1 MGSSRFIYDLLNN
14 KWPDTGSDTSSKIFG
29 RLTIGNIKQ
38 YIELGQFVNENPS
51 GKTDEDIIGVLHE
64 QRKRNHPEFTYDS
77 LKDDIVATGGEMS
90 GVKVEGQTGNLLPES
105 S

>member
-1 MGSSRFIYDLLNN
+1 MLFVMFNGESFDYMGSSRFIYDLLNN

-29 RLTIGNIKQ
+29 RLTMDQIKQ

-64 QRKRNHPEFTYDS
+64 VSTMSVSIPNCLFS
-77 LKDDIVATGGEMS
+77 LLIF
-90 GVKVEGQTGNLLPES
+90 L
-105 S
+105 